1 MKVPVVVI
9 IFNRPDK
16 TKLLFESISKY
27 KPDNLFIISDGP
39 RKNVLNDKEKVKK
52 TREVFKRLL
61 RPLLRIGLTFVG
73 LPVILYKLLIINVLW

>member
-1 MKVPVVVI
+1 MKKPVVVI

-39 RKNVLNDKEKVKK
+39 RKNVLNDCEKVKV
-52 TREVFKRLL
+52 TREIFKNISIDFLILNFIWFLL
-61 RPLLRIGLTFVG
+61 K
-73 LPVILYKLLIINVLW
+73 LYSFKKIT